1 MVRMLD
7 GRIDTQGIV
16 GELRAGGVLDE
27 ITQEAA
33 AEVEKEELTLAKETD
48 VKFEEVEQIKKPRK
62 LVEDEHRE
70 VGGVKWEIYKIY
82 LKASYYTIW
91 SLVACLVILLQL
103 LGVGERVSNFLHLSS
118 DI

>member
-1 MVRMLD
+1 MLD

-16 GELRAGGVLDE
+16 EELRAGGVLDE

-48 VKFEEVEQIKKPRK
+48 HAKFEEAEQTKKPRK

-70 VGGVKWEIYKIY
+70 VGGVKWEIYKTY
-82 LKASYYTIW
+82 LKASSYTIW
-91 SLVACLVILLQL
+91 FLVACLVILLQL